1 MLGFK
6 DYLQKLAVIAAKKMG
21 DPDAGD
27 DLARIQKKEA
37 EKRMK
42 VMGLKGR
49 RDWYH
54 MTKDKKII
62 FLTDLIETKVRK
74 EKELEYYQA
83 ELQKL
88 QEKMFYVKKEIDL
101 TKTIINIIEDEKVID
116 VRENLYKSIT
126 DET

>member
-1 MLGFK
+1 
-6 DYLQKLAVIAAKKMG
+6 
-21 DPDAGD
+21 
-27 DLARIQKKEA
+27 
-37 EKRMK
+37 
-42 VMGLKGR
+42 
-49 RDWYH
+49 
-54 MTKDKKII
+54 MTNDKKII

-74 EKELEYYQA
+74 EKELEYYQV

>member
-1 MLGFK
+1 
-6 DYLQKLAVIAAKKMG
+6 
-21 DPDAGD
+21 
-27 DLARIQKKEA
+27 
-37 EKRMK
+37 
-42 VMGLKGR
+42 
-49 RDWYH
+49 
-54 MTKDKKII
+54 MTNDKKII

-74 EKELEYYQA
+74 EKELEYYQI

>member
-1 MLGFK
+1 
-6 DYLQKLAVIAAKKMG
+6 
-21 DPDAGD
+21 
-27 DLARIQKKEA
+27 
-37 EKRMK
+37 
-42 VMGLKGR
+42 
-49 RDWYH
+49 
-54 MTKDKKII
+54 MTNDKKII

-74 EKELEYYQA
+74 EKELEYYQM

>member
-1 MLGFK
+1 
-6 DYLQKLAVIAAKKMG
+6 
-21 DPDAGD
+21 
-27 DLARIQKKEA
+27 
-37 EKRMK
+37 
-42 VMGLKGR
+42 
-49 RDWYH
+49 

-74 EKELEYYQA
+74 EKELEYYQV

-88 QEKMFYVKKEIDL
+88 QKKMFYVKKEIDL

>member
-1 MLGFK
+1 
-6 DYLQKLAVIAAKKMG
+6 
-21 DPDAGD
+21 
-27 DLARIQKKEA
+27 
-37 EKRMK
+37 
-42 VMGLKGR
+42 
-49 RDWYH
+49 
-54 MTKDKKII
+54 MTNDKKII

>member
-1 MLGFK
+1 
-6 DYLQKLAVIAAKKMG
+6 
-21 DPDAGD
+21 
-27 DLARIQKKEA
+27 
-37 EKRMK
+37 
-42 VMGLKGR
+42 
-49 RDWYH
+49 
-54 MTKDKKII
+54 MTRDKKII

>member
-1 MLGFK
+1 
-6 DYLQKLAVIAAKKMG
+6 
-21 DPDAGD
+21 
-27 DLARIQKKEA
+27 
-37 EKRMK
+37 
-42 VMGLKGR
+42 
-49 RDWYH
+49 

-62 FLTDLIETKVRK
+62 FLTDLIATKVRK
-74 EKELEYYQA
+74 EKELEYYQV

>member
-1 MLGFK
+1 
-6 DYLQKLAVIAAKKMG
+6 
-21 DPDAGD
+21 
-27 DLARIQKKEA
+27 
-37 EKRMK
+37 
-42 VMGLKGR
+42 
-49 RDWYH
+49 

-74 EKELEYYQA
+74 EKELEYYQV

>member
-1 MLGFK
+1 
-6 DYLQKLAVIAAKKMG
+6 
-21 DPDAGD
+21 
-27 DLARIQKKEA
+27 
-37 EKRMK
+37 
-42 VMGLKGR
+42 
-49 RDWYH
+49 
-54 MTKDKKII
+54 MTNDKKII

-116 VRENLYKSIT
+116 LRENLYKSIT

>member
-1 MLGFK
+1 
-6 DYLQKLAVIAAKKMG
+6 
-21 DPDAGD
+21 
-27 DLARIQKKEA
+27 
-37 EKRMK
+37 
-42 VMGLKGR
+42 
-49 RDWYH
+49 

-116 VRENLYKSIT
+116 LRENLYKSIT

>member
-1 MLGFK
+1 
-6 DYLQKLAVIAAKKMG
+6 
-21 DPDAGD
+21 
-27 DLARIQKKEA
+27 
-37 EKRMK
+37 
-42 VMGLKGR
+42 
-49 RDWYH
+49 

>member
-1 MLGFK
+1 
-6 DYLQKLAVIAAKKMG
+6 
-21 DPDAGD
+21 
-27 DLARIQKKEA
+27 
-37 EKRMK
+37 
-42 VMGLKGR
+42 
-49 RDWYH
+49 
-54 MTKDKKII
+54 MTNDKKII

-74 EKELEYYQA
+74 EKELEYYQV

-101 TKTIINIIEDEKVID
+101 TKTIINNIEDEKVID

>member
-1 MLGFK
+1 
-6 DYLQKLAVIAAKKMG
+6 
-21 DPDAGD
+21 
-27 DLARIQKKEA
+27 
-37 EKRMK
+37 
-42 VMGLKGR
+42 
-49 RDWYH
+49 

-74 EKELEYYQA
+74 EKELEYYQV

-88 QEKMFYVKKEIDL
+88 QEMMFYVKKEIDL

>member
-1 MLGFK
+1 
-6 DYLQKLAVIAAKKMG
+6 
-21 DPDAGD
+21 
-27 DLARIQKKEA
+27 
-37 EKRMK
+37 
-42 VMGLKGR
+42 
-49 RDWYH
+49 

-74 EKELEYYQA
+74 EKELEYYQM

>member
-1 MLGFK
+1 
-6 DYLQKLAVIAAKKMG
+6 
-21 DPDAGD
+21 
-27 DLARIQKKEA
+27 
-37 EKRMK
+37 
-42 VMGLKGR
+42 
-49 RDWYH
+49 

-74 EKELEYYQA
+74 EKELEYYQQ